1 MKCGTKYCDEDM
13 AATITQNFFTKSK
26 LKKKRPMK
34 YTRHLI
40 AYAMLRH
47 TYRVISPLK
56 PLKRSETKS
65 NKVGQAMNKTGAR
78 TSTDQ

>member
-1 MKCGTKYCDEDM
+1 
-13 AATITQNFFTKSK
+13 
-26 LKKKRPMK
+26 MK